1 MLLAMMTA
9 RDEMLVRK
17 ARKTDWVL
25 INEYEAETEEG
36 RKALHDII
44 RSKYLREEYKAGLD

>member
-1 MLLAMMTA
+1 MMTA

-25 INEYEAETEEG
+25 INEYEADTEEG
-36 RKALHDII
+36 RQALHDII
-44 RSKYLREEYKAGLD
+44 ISKYLREEYKAGLD